1 MISIEIVCLQKV
13 DKENIWVF
21 VVPSVLNANC
31 GAKTNLSP
39 ENSVM
44 IYVLSA
50 TMEANNPC
58 EVVSLFSITKFMFG
72 KESTMDDILLKH
84 FIRQEKYRTHWNVLE
99 IQDDLKNQ
107 TSFLRFQNL
116 NGASYPT
123 R

>member
-1 MISIEIVCLQKV
+1 MISIEIFCPQKV
-13 DKENIWVF
+13 DEENIWVF
-21 VVPSVLNANC
+21 VVASVLNANC

-50 TMEANNPC
+50 TMEANYPC
-58 EVVSLFSITKFMFG
+58 EVVSLYCITKFMFG

-84 FIRQEKYRTHWNVLE
+84 FIRQDKYRTDWNVLE

-107 TSFLRFQNL
+107 TSFLRFQN
-116 NGASYPT
+116 
-123 R
+123 